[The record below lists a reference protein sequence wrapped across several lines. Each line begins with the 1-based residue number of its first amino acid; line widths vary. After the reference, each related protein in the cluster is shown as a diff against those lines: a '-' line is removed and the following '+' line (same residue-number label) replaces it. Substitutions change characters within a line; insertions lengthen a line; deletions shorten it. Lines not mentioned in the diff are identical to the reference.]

1 MRLNTPALCVVTK
14 GIKPDCNRLMRTT
27 TPMLASGLLIADV
40 VNKKAFTLSEEETL
54 QKMRESSLG
63 AVWENVKND
72 SW

>member
-1 MRLNTPALCVVTK
+1 MSDTLAYVEKQVLSFSLTDQLN
-14 GIKPDCNRLMRTT
+14 
-27 TPMLASGLLIADV
+27 LLSFIADA
-40 VNKKAFTLSEEETL
+40 VNKKASTLSEEETL

>member
-1 MRLNTPALCVVTK
+1 
-14 GIKPDCNRLMRTT
+14 MRTT